1 MIKQITKKEA
11 CLLQLKLSVEFMP
24 EKNPEVKSSLGLIG
38 TS

>member
-1 MIKQITKKEA
+1 MIRQITEKEA

-24 EKNPEVKSSLGLIG
+24 EKKPELKSSLGLIG